1 MSLVWAAHCGKHME
15 EHLNPSSMQCME
27 AMKCLGQENL
37 TEYLKPNPFPS
48 DSHLTNYPLY
58 VEKDGDLD
66 ERYDCKDFPVTGGL
80 IKGKASM
87 HLPSR
92 LTT

>member
-1 MSLVWAAHCGKHME
+1 ME

-48 DSHLTNYPLY
+48 GSHLTNYPLY